1 MRCGNDGEY
10 LKEQLELA
18 RLMCE
23 MLESGRTD
31 EVLEKLRKNPID
43 ISHIGHFDEQKN
55 TRNIMAKKIT
65 EKLTEKEEDAVQ
77 VDNVNEY
84 LQGES
89 PKYGLGQR
97 LFYMENNKVA
107 SFTVFHRIVEE
118 ILNESDDGQ
127 QTVETTIYY
136 GGDNL
141 RKTYLEDILYPSK
154 EALLNSL

>member
-1 MRCGNDGEY
+1 
-10 LKEQLELA
+10 
-18 RLMCE
+18 
-23 MLESGRTD
+23 
-31 EVLEKLRKNPID
+31 
-43 ISHIGHFDEQKN
+43 
-55 TRNIMAKKIT
+55 MAKKIT
-65 EKLTEKEEDAVQ
+65 ENNTEKEEAVQ

-84 LQGES
+84 LQGKS

-107 SFTVFHRIVEE
+107 SFTVYHRIVEE
-118 ILNESDDGQ
+118 ILNESDDGE